1 MKNLLASFLGILLLS
16 CIALRADAGFVVNNS
31 PIAIS
36 ASVSKTATAANTVT
50 TGENHNS
57 FFSWLHPYGHG
68 GGRREA
74 RIAFFFAMWG
84 LLFAPLGILA
94 IIHGARSLRRARG
107 RDDGLAITSI
117 IIGGLEVLAV
127 IFFIFFFFLFF
138 V

>member
-1 MKNLLASFLGILLLS
+1 MRNLLVSFLTMLLLS
-16 CIALRADAGFVVNNS
+16 CMTITADAGFVVNKNANVFNTS
-31 PIAIS
+31 TVKTT
-36 ASVSKTATAANTVT
+36 ASANTIVT
-50 TGENHNS
+50 NEKHNS

-117 IIGGLEVLAV
+117 IIGGLEVLV
-127 IFFIFFFFLFF
+127 MILFIFLFFLFF
-138 V
+138 I